1 MKYIVD
7 VGGVRLEVDLDGG
20 KARVDGGEPVDA
32 RIASLPGTPMRLV
45 TIGGAVHRVLA
56 RREGERGCYTLG
68 IDARRF
74 SILAL
79 DERARAIRDM
89 LAATAVAAGP
99 RPLTAPMP
107 GLIIRV
113 SVAVGD
119 DVQAGQGVIAMEA
132 MKMENELRVLVAGR
146 VCAVHVAP
154 GTAVEKG
161 ATLIEFE

>member
-7 VGGVRLEVDLDGG
+7 IGGARLEVELDGG
-20 KARVDGGEPVDA
+20 TARVDGGDA
-32 RIASLPGTPMRLV
+32 VRAQVASMPGTPLRLV
-45 TIGGAVHRVLA
+45 TIGTAVHRVLA
-56 RREGERGCYTLG
+56 RREGERGSYSLG

-74 SILAL
+74 SVLAL

-89 LAATAVAAGP
+89 LAAAAVASGP
-99 RPLTAPMP
+99 RPLVAPMP

-119 DVQAGQGVIAMEA
+119 EVQAGQGVIAMEA
-132 MKMENELRVLVAGR
+132 MKMENELRAPAAGR
-146 VCAVHVAP
+146 VRAVRVAP

-161 ATLIEFE
+161 ATLIEFA